1 MKTKTIEGKEFSFR
15 DKNEITFGAENRTKD
30 FIKKH
35 LLKIDAYMIGM
46 MKGATLGVTVGDMH
60 SELDYDQMFSN
71 PKDFAKYM
79 QAVEEQKEKNEIAAI
94 MLVTNLEYSDL
105 EELPITTMT
114 KLGDEVT
121 AIVKDATDFLNG
133 LGINTQSKLM
143 TESQTAKQEVET
155 KT

>member
-1 MKTKTIEGKEFSFR
+1 MKTKTIEEKEFSFR
-15 DKNEITFGAENRTKD
+15 DKNEITWGAENRARD

-35 LLKIDAYMIGM
+35 LLEIDANMIGM
-46 MKGATLGVTVGDMH
+46 MKGATIGDAR
-60 SELDYDQMFSN
+60 SDIDFDQMFSN
-71 PKDFAKYM
+71 PTDFAKYM

-105 EELPITTMT
+105 EELPVTTMT

-143 TESQTAKQEVET
+143 TESQTAKPEVKT